1 MNLEFKKSIASD
13 PSTWPN
19 EGDELKI
26 LFLQTSSCFDSVQF
40 CEAIVIKKDFH
51 EEFENEPTEFC
62 IIKTDIGFGDEI
74 DASEVDFLYMS
85 SNDFLKE
92 ACKELGQT
100 FNENDWKQSYG
111 AMKDV
116 VLTKNT

>member
-1 MNLEFKKSIASD
+1 MNLEFKRSKKDD
-13 PSTWPN
+13 PSTWPS

-26 LFLQTSSCFDSVQF
+26 LFLQTSSWSESIEF
-40 CEAIVIKKDFH
+40 CEAVVVQRDFH
-51 EEFENEPTEFC
+51 ENDDEDPVEFC
-62 IIKTDIGFGDEI
+62 LIKTDIGFGDEI

-92 ACKELGQT
+92 ACKELGKT
-100 FNENDWKQSYG
+100 FDEKEWKQCYG

-116 VLTKNT
+116 VMDKKS